1 MDYVG
6 RQFNLG
12 KTDCYTLVRDYYLR
26 EFEIELPNVARPND
40 FWDHGLDLYSK
51 HYAKAGFTLL
61 DVMPHEWKRGDVVL
75 MAIMSSIPNH
85 AAVIVEPGKI
95 LHHLYGRLSMIEPYR
110 GIWRNTTTGVYR
122 HKAVVLPE
130 EGQDEVDIREVLS
143 PRQRRILNEIS
154 SG

>member
-12 KTDCYTLVRDYYLR
+12 QTDCYTLVRDYYQK
-26 EFEIELPNVARPND
+26 EFGIDLPNVARPND

-61 DVMPHEWKRGDVVL
+61 DVLPHEWKRGDVVL

-85 AAVIVEPGKI
+85 AAIIVEPGKI

-122 HKAVVLPE
+122 HKDVVISDNE
-130 EGQDEVDIREVLS
+130 AQKVDIRDVLS
-143 PRQRRILNEIS
+143 PQQRRLIDELS
-154 SG
+154 SR